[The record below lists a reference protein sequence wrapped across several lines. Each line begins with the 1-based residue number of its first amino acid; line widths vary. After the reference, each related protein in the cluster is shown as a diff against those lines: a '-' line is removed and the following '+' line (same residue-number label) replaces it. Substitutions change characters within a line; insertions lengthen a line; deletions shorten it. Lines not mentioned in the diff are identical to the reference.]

1 MNAIEPKWWT
11 PEEFA
16 ERTGI
21 TTDQASRLRIAG
33 DGPPFVKL
41 GRAVRYLNLD
51 VLRWTQENRSVKTK
65 ATS

>member
-1 MNAIEPKWWT
+1 MSTIEPKWWT

-16 ERTGI
+16 KQTGI

-33 DGPPFVKL
+33 EGPPFVKL

-51 VLRWTQENRSVKTK
+51 VLRWHQDNRTVKTNG
-65 ATS
+65 